1 MKRIVVF
8 LFFLSSLHLY
18 SQSISVDPHVTFVNE
33 SNSTST
39 LGDLGTEITVQN
51 VSSNT
56 INIKVSREVISI
68 TENTANYFCWTAC
81 YLPAVSVSPQSIS
94 FGPNQADVSSFQV
107 HFDPLGISPSSA
119 AIKYCA
125 FNADNESDSACAI
138 VYFQSEVIN
147 VQDYEVNAFSE
158 IHPNPA
164 STTALLD
171 YKLGSH
177 EVAEVVV
184 TNMLGTEIQ
193 REKLQNKEGVLKFN
207 VSQTPSGLYFA
218 NIIVNDEL
226 KSIKRLVVSH

>member
-1 MKRIVVF
+1 MKRIIVY
-8 LFFLSSLHLY
+8 LLFLSSFHLY
-18 SQSISVDPHVTFVNE
+18 SQSISVDPHQSNVNP
-33 SNSTST
+33 SNSTSN

-51 VSSNT
+51 ISENT
-56 INIKVSREVISI
+56 IYIKVSREVISI
-68 TENTANYFCWTAC
+68 TENTKNYFCWTAC
-81 YLPAVSVSPQSIS
+81 YLPETSVSPQTIS
-94 FGPNQADVSSFQV
+94 FAPMQVNNSSFQV

-119 AIKYCA
+119 TIKYCA

-138 VYFQSEVIN
+138 VYFQSETVN
-147 VQDYEVNAFSE
+147 VQDYEVKAFSE

-171 YKLGSH
+171 YKLESH

-184 TNMLGTEIQ
+184 TNMLGTEIL
-193 REKLQNKEGVLKFN
+193 REKLQNKEGVLRFD

-218 NIIVNDEL
+218 NILVNDEL